1 MGRKRDETRRDKTR
15 RNAQYSRDNDIDPI
29 LYDDPDATRSSG
41 HACQAVSER
50 GITLRFT
57 AYCTQYH
64 FQLFTFE
71 YCRRFQG
78 FVPHRLFLYSMRTR
92 WRKRILSILPLHP
105 PSSSR
110 IEMRHRTARSSTL
123 LASACLALPL
133 MINGASNAATSQ
145 QSPLEACNTI
155 RQRTEASSMSHQP
168 QYQGNCAITANER
181 RAIVRERMTV

>member
-1 MGRKRDETRRDKTR
+1 MREASPYALLRTA
-15 RNAQYSRDNDIDPI
+15 RNIISNFSLLNTVGDFKASFRTD
-29 LYDDPDATRSSG
+29 S
-41 HACQAVSER
+41 
-50 GITLRFT
+50 
-57 AYCTQYH
+57 
-64 FQLFTFE
+64 
-71 YCRRFQG
+71 
-78 FVPHRLFLYSMRTR
+78 YSMRTR

-105 PSSSR
+105 TSSSR